1 MNGPFDDG
9 AAMLRDGSGVSRRA
23 ALRAGGAGVAAALG
37 AVGLAPSILAQ
48 EATPVATQGQDQ
60 NQNQNQDGLSQE
72 VIEAF
77 KVLPGQKALKLWA
90 PADAGRPDWSATL
103 NPDSWMF
110 IASAFKGTVLAECL
124 RLEEESLDPL
134 SDTPLAA
141 QLNARLAQQLTLDES
156 VFSPDATVFNPPH
169 LTGQVTLRTALEA
182 MISHSDNTATDMVLL
197 HVGHERVQAF
207 VDAIGLTQ
215 TRIPASTRQFIGY
228 IFGLPDWQDT
238 TWADLQASNFPETPR
253 PILNDTIT
261 MASTPDDLVSFYAR
275 TLPGELFRYAETLA
289 VYRAI
294 LGLADAIAFSMPLG
308 VSAFGKG
315 GSIGYEGNHA
325 LTFAGGMYAPDRW
338 VYFALLLNWTD
349 ADANAGTDVQTPYI
363 AAART
368 IFKLIQDRLGS

>member
-1 MNGPFDDG
+1 MGGIVDG
-9 AAMLRDGSGVSRRA
+9 DNAMSLARRA
-23 ALRAGGAGVAAALG
+23 VTRRSALRTGSAGIAAALG
-37 AVGLAPSILAQ
+37 AGGLAPSILAQ
-48 EATPVATQGQDQ
+48 EATPVASQDQ
-60 NQNQNQDGLSQE
+60 NPDGLSQE

-77 KVLPGQKALKLWA
+77 RTLPGQTGLKLWA
-90 PADAGRPDWSATL
+90 PADAGRPEWSATL

-110 IASAFKGTVLAECL
+110 IASAFKATVLAECL
-124 RLEEESLDPL
+124 RLEEESLDPV
-134 SDTPLAA
+134 SDTPLAI

-156 VFSPDATVFNPPH
+156 VFSLDSTVFNAPH

-207 VDAIGLTQ
+207 VDAIGLSQ
-215 TRIPASTRQFIGY
+215 TRIPASTREFLGY
-228 IFGLPDWQDT
+228 IFGRPDWQDT
-238 TWADLQASNFPETPR
+238 TWADLQADTADTPR
-253 PILNDTIT
+253 PVLNDTIT

-275 TLPGELFRYAETLA
+275 TLQGELFHYAESLA

-315 GSIGYEGNHA
+315 GSLGYDGNNA
-325 LTFAGGMYAPDRW
+325 LTFAGGMYVPDRW

-349 ADANAGTDVQTPYI
+349 AEAGAGADVQTPYI
-363 AAART
+363 AAVRT
-368 IFKLIQDRLGS
+368 IFSLVQARLGS